1 MDGFGTAGNGTQG
14 VVAPPPHPSTLPPA
28 SVPKGAAPP
37 PSPTHPLYTGPLV
50 HPPTCDRCSLR
61 ASYSWEPLATP
72 SHMA

>member
-1 MDGFGTAGNGTQG
+1 MDLVPPATVPKVWSRRLPPPIHTPTCVGTQ
-14 VVAPPPHPSTLPPA
+14 
-28 SVPKGAAPP
+28 GAAPP
-37 PSPTHPLYTGPLV
+37 PSPTHPLYTAPMV